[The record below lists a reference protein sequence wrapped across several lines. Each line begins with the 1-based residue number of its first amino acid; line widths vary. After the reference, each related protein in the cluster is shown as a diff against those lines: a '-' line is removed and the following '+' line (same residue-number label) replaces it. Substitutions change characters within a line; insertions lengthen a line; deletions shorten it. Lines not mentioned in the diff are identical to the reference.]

1 MLENKLGITS
11 SVELAN
17 EEEKITKLKALE
29 LFDTNKID
37 EFEVGTFKGLSD
49 INKYLFGE
57 IYSFAGNVRKEN
69 IAKGNFRFASS
80 MYLEDV
86 LNKIDNMPQKNFDD
100 IIKKYVE
107 MNIAH
112 PFREGN
118 GRSTRIWLDLI
129 LKKELNKVIDWS
141 KINKEDYLL
150 AMERSPVRDLEIRL
164 LLQDALT
171 NKINDR
177 QVFMKGLDT
186 SYEYEGYNTYCTEKL
201 GNN

>member
-1 MLENKLGITS
+1 MLENKLRITS

-49 INKYLFGE
+49 IHKYLFGE

>member
-1 MLENKLGITS
+1 M
-11 SVELAN
+11 
-17 EEEKITKLKALE
+17 
-29 LFDTNKID
+29 
-37 EFEVGTFKGLSD
+37 
-49 INKYLFGE
+49 
-57 IYSFAGNVRKEN
+57 
-69 IAKGNFRFASS
+69 
-80 MYLEDV
+80 
-86 LNKIDNMPQKNFDD
+86 
-100 IIKKYVE
+100 
-107 MNIAH
+107 
-112 PFREGN
+112 
-118 GRSTRIWLDLI
+118 I

>member
-49 INKYLFGE
+49 IHKYLFGE
-57 IYSFAGNVRKEN
+57 IYSFAGNLRKEN

>member
-1 MLENKLGITS
+1 MLENKLRITS
-11 SVELAN
+11 SIELAN

-49 INKYLFGE
+49 IHKYLFGE

-171 NKINDR
+171 DKINDR

>member
-1 MLENKLGITS
+1 M
-11 SVELAN
+11 
-17 EEEKITKLKALE
+17 
-29 LFDTNKID
+29 FDTNKIN
-37 EFEVGTFKGLSD
+37 EFEVGTFKILSD
-49 INKYLFGE
+49 IHKYLFGE

-86 LNKIDNMPQKNFDD
+86 LNKIDNMPQKNSDD

-112 PFREGN
+112 PFRKGN
-118 GRSTRIWLDLI
+118 GRSTRILLDLI

-150 AMERSPVRDLEIRL
+150 AMERSPVRDLEIR
-164 LLQDALT
+164 
-171 NKINDR
+171 
-177 QVFMKGLDT
+177 
-186 SYEYEGYNTYCTEKL
+186 
-201 GNN
+201 

>member
-1 MLENKLGITS
+1 M
-11 SVELAN
+11 VEVLA
-17 EEEKITKLKALE
+17 
-29 LFDTNKID
+29 
-37 EFEVGTFKGLSD
+37 
-49 INKYLFGE
+49 FG
-57 IYSFAGNVRKEN
+57 
-69 IAKGNFRFASS
+69 
-80 MYLEDV
+80 
-86 LNKIDNMPQKNFDD
+86 
-100 IIKKYVE
+100 
-107 MNIAH
+107 
-112 PFREGN
+112 
-118 GRSTRIWLDLI
+118 LI

>member
-1 MLENKLGITS
+1 
-11 SVELAN
+11 
-17 EEEKITKLKALE
+17 
-29 LFDTNKID
+29 
-37 EFEVGTFKGLSD
+37 
-49 INKYLFGE
+49 
-57 IYSFAGNVRKEN
+57 
-69 IAKGNFRFASS
+69 
-80 MYLEDV
+80 
-86 LNKIDNMPQKNFDD
+86 
-100 IIKKYVE
+100 